1 MTNLSHD
8 QESDENVDELTK
20 TKELVTQLQSM
31 LEQSERTE
39 KLQQMQLETL
49 KKEIRDMDRASKR
62 SEIDVEYL
70 KNIMVKYF
78 EVPDPTVLIS
88 IKTII

>member
-39 KLQQMQLETL
+39 KLQ
-49 KKEIRDMDRASKR
+49 
-62 SEIDVEYL
+62 
-70 KNIMVKYF
+70 
-78 EVPDPTVLIS
+78 
-88 IKTII
+88 